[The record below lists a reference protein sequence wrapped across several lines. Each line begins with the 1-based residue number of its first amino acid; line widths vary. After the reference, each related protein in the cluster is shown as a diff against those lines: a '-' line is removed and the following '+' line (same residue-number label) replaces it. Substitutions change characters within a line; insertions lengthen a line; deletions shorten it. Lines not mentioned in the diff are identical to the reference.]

1 MIAYLILAHNTPNQ
15 LRRLVTALSSGSSS
29 FFIHLDRK
37 SNFDDFSMIIGDN
50 ISFTQ
55 ERVPVY
61 RSDFSH
67 IEAILILIQMALS
80 DIHHFDRFVLL
91 SATDYPLRSTSYI
104 ERFFESKPDKEF
116 IDLVAMPNEAH
127 GKPISRL
134 TLYHF
139 RPTDR
144 WMAVFI
150 RKVFKKVGILPREL
164 DYRHFLGDLAPYGG
178 SEWWALSR
186 EACEFILTFMK
197 KEIQVV
203 NFFKHTKCPGES
215 LFQTILGNSFF
226 RPRIVRSLTYADW
239 SNSVRGHPAYITEK
253 HLPFFQSTAFF
264 PTDAVLGDGEMLFA
278 RKFSDE
284 SEDLVAKLEKQRN
297 EPVG

>member
-1 MIAYLILAHNTPNQ
+1 
-15 LRRLVTALSSGSSS
+15 
-29 FFIHLDRK
+29 
-37 SNFDDFSMIIGDN
+37 
-50 ISFTQ
+50 
-55 ERVPVY
+55 
-61 RSDFSH
+61 
-67 IEAILILIQMALS
+67 
-80 DIHHFDRFVLL
+80 
-91 SATDYPLRSTSYI
+91 
-104 ERFFESKPDKEF
+104 
-116 IDLVAMPNEAH
+116 
-127 GKPISRL
+127 
-134 TLYHF
+134 
-139 RPTDR
+139 
-144 WMAVFI
+144 MAVFI

-164 DYRHFLGDLAPYGG
+164 DYRHFLGNLAPYGG

-226 RPRIVRSLTYADW
+226 KPRIVRSLTYADW
-239 SNSVRGHPAYITEK
+239 RNTGRGHPAYITEK

-284 SEDLVAKLEKQRN
+284 SEDLVAKLEKLRN
-297 EPVG
+297 ELGG